1 MYSIWKI
8 CKVTNRSLLN
18 LSECVVTILDPVSK
32 TSVFTSLS
40 YELGAEKF
48 QSLDLDTVQHL
59 WDKLPCRL
67 QARLYH
73 VPFVDD
79 LTCAVLVQWEQIPA
93 VRPQNVVEILILIWK
108 LFPEECRLFRQH
120 VNEQSWV

>member
-1 MYSIWKI
+1 MYSIWQI

-18 LSECVVTILDPVSK
+18 LSECVILFPRHQS
-32 TSVFTSLS
+32 SHLLA